1 MRPLKK
7 RNAAPKLWTQDVD
20 WTLIVHSEDVQ
31 EVFWASWIRSTYYLY
46 AGGITYF
53 AIQIPNLN
61 DGFSIITKVSNS
73 CWFTLYKRR
82 RCLQRSFCFPF
93 VKIYFEIL
101 TRAQSMTLQISFF
114 YQNFLLKKLP
124 KKIFE
129 KNYWSSDIKK
139 MGIIFIDFRNINPIQ
154 VERAKKR
161 VIMNSI
167 FYYRL
172 SKTNQ
177 DARYDID

>member
-61 DGFSIITKVSNS
+61 GGFSIITKVSNS

-93 VKIYFEIL
+93 VKIYFKIL
-101 TRAQSMTLQISFF
+101 TRAQRMTVQISFLLSKF
-114 YQNFLLKKLP
+114 PSQKAAQKNLRKKLLK
-124 KKIFE
+124 
-129 KNYWSSDIKK
+129 
-139 MGIIFIDFRNINPIQ
+139 FRH
-154 VERAKKR
+154 
-161 VIMNSI
+161 
-167 FYYRL
+167 
-172 SKTNQ
+172 
-177 DARYDID
+177 

>member
-7 RNAAPKLWTQDVD
+7 RNTSPKLWTQDVD

-82 RCLQRSFCFPF
+82 RCLQRSFLLSICENIFRNTDESSKYDLTNKFFLSKFPSQ
-93 VKIYFEIL
+93 KAARKNL
-101 TRAQSMTLQISFF
+101 RKK
-114 YQNFLLKKLP
+114 LLK
-124 KKIFE
+124 
-129 KNYWSSDIKK
+129 
-139 MGIIFIDFRNINPIQ
+139 FRH
-154 VERAKKR
+154 
-161 VIMNSI
+161 
-167 FYYRL
+167 
-172 SKTNQ
+172 
-177 DARYDID
+177 

>member
-82 RCLQRSFCFPF
+82 RCLQRSFLLSICENTFRNTDESSKYDLTNKFFLIKIPF
-93 VKIYFEIL
+93 SK
-101 TRAQSMTLQISFF
+101 SC
-114 YQNFLLKKLP
+114 P
-124 KKIFE
+124 KK
-129 KNYWSSDIKK
+129 SSKK
-139 MGIIFIDFRNINPIQ
+139 ITEVQTLRKW
-154 VERAKKR
+154 E
-161 VIMNSI
+161 
-167 FYYRL
+167 
-172 SKTNQ
+172 
-177 DARYDID
+177 